1 MIGWICTI
9 CGCLDLAGAIND
21 APHSPWGAELIVG
34 LFLLFVGGYWLFGR
48 RIV

>member
-21 APHSPWGAELIVG
+21 APHSPWLAELTVG
-34 LFLLFVGGYWLFGR
+34 LILLAVGGRFVLR
-48 RIV
+48 RRV